1 MKVSR
6 PFRLA
11 PGPPWLVAP
20 LIVMSLALLGSRP
33 AFRPEPTVAKTV
45 VNRLESSPGH
55 QATRII
61 IQTGG
66 KVHTQSSGRLQH
78 PERVYFDLLGAQ
90 MVGHEGRSILVG
102 DELLQRVR
110 IAQRE
115 GEITRVVLDLLKPAH
130 VVASQID
137 NPDRFMI
144 EVRPDVPAPAP
155 SRVATQPRKP
165 REIESAAAIPPKL
178 KPPSPEN
185 KRAVLS
191 EMLHEIA
198 SAPGPG
204 REPAAEGSA
213 ISMRVQT
220 AKLTSTPD
228 LAARPAP
235 VPAPVE
241 SVPRP
246 PALLFQP
253 VQRTRDSSRSLMR
266 ALGLGVRR
274 VILDPG
280 HGGDDKGAVSR
291 SGLREK
297 DLVLDVAQR
306 LGKLIQAH
314 LNSEVL
320 YTRSEDSFVPLEAR
334 PALAKEKEADL
345 FVSIHANWSP
355 FRSAA
360 GAETYYLNFTNRESW
375 LEVAARENAGSGKSF
390 HDLQSLIQGIAF
402 SEKVNESRE
411 LAASVESS
419 LYGSLAQSSAE
430 EKDRGIKQ
438 APFVVLIGS
447 RVPSILVEIGFLSN
461 PQEENLLQRS
471 DHRQRI
477 ADALYRGVAQYMSR
491 LSHFDMAKTKVINL
505 APGLTRRPC
514 PSGVLADGD
523 CGARAPA
530 GYPAEQI
537 RETMEKAS
545 RSNLYFQPKPAIDRQ

>member
-11 PGPPWLVAP
+11 PGPPWPVAL
-20 LIVMSLALLGSRP
+20 LIVMSLALPGSRS
-33 AFRPEPTVAKTV
+33 AFKPEPTVAKPV
-45 VNRLESSPGH
+45 VSRIESAPGH

-66 KVHTQSSGRLQH
+66 RVHTQASGRLQN

-90 MVGHEGRSILVG
+90 MVGHGKGRSILVG

-115 GEITRVVLDLLKPAH
+115 GEITRVVLDLLKPAQ

-155 SRVATQPRKP
+155 SQVATQPRKP
-165 REIESAAAIPPKL
+165 REIESAVAIPPKM
-178 KPPSPEN
+178 KPTFPQS

-191 EMLHEIA
+191 EMPHEIA
-198 SAPGPG
+198 SAPGHG

-228 LAARPAP
+228 LAPG
-235 VPAPVE
+235 PAPVE

-246 PALLFQP
+246 PGLLFQP
-253 VQRTRDSSRSLMR
+253 VQRTRDSSRSLTR

-274 VILDPG
+274 VFLDPG

-320 YTRSEDSFVPLEAR
+320 YTRSDDSFVPLEAR

-491 LSHFDMAKTKVINL
+491 LSHFDMAKTKVTNL
-505 APGLTRRPC
+505 TPDLTLRPC
-514 PSGVLADGD
+514 PSGVLADTD
-523 CGARAPA
+523 CGTRAPA
-530 GYPAEQI
+530 GYSAEQI

-545 RSNLYFQPKPAIDRQ
+545 RSNPYLRPKPAIDRQ

>member
-6 PFRLA
+6 AFRLA
-11 PGPPWLVAP
+11 PSPPWLIAP
-20 LIVMSLALLGSRP
+20 LIVMSLALPGSRS
-33 AFRPEPTVAKTV
+33 AFRPEPTV
-45 VNRLESSPGH
+45 VNGIESSPVH
-55 QATRII
+55 RATRII

-66 KVHTQSSGRLQH
+66 RVHTQASGHLQN
-78 PERVYFDLLGAQ
+78 PERVYFDLLGAKL
-90 MVGHEGRSILVG
+90 VGHGNGAESILVG
-102 DELLQRVR
+102 DDLLKRVR
-110 IAQRE
+110 IGRRE
-115 GEITRVVLDLLKPAH
+115 GEITRVVLDLLKPAQ

-144 EVRPDVPAPAP
+144 EVRPDVPAPVP
-155 SRVATQPRKP
+155 SQVATQPLKSK
-165 REIESAAAIPPKL
+165 EIERAGAIPPKL
-178 KPPSPEN
+178 QPQSPESQH
-185 KRAVLS
+185 AVTS
-191 EMLHEIA
+191 AMPHEIA
-198 SAPGPG
+198 STPVPR
-204 REPAAEGSA
+204 REPAGKGRA
-213 ISMRVQT
+213 ISMRVKIP
-220 AKLTSTPD
+220 KLTSTPD
-228 LAARPAP
+228 LAPGPAPRPAP
-235 VPAPVE
+235 AE
-241 SVPRP
+241 FVPRP

-253 VQRTRDSSRSLMR
+253 VQRTRDSSRSLTR

-306 LGKLIQAH
+306 LGKLIQAQ
-314 LNSEVL
+314 LNSEVI
-320 YTRSEDSFVPLEAR
+320 YTRSEDSFVPLEGR

-390 HDLQSLIQGIAF
+390 HDLQSLIQEIAF
-402 SEKVNESRE
+402 SEKVNESRQ

-419 LYGSLAQSSAE
+419 LHGSLAQNSAE

-471 DHRQRI
+471 DYRQRI

-491 LSHFDMAKTKVINL
+491 LSHFDMAKTKFTNL
-505 APGLTRRPC
+505 TPGLTLRPC
-514 PSGVLADGD
+514 ASGILSDSI

-530 GYPAEQI
+530 GSSAEQI

-545 RSNLYFQPKPAIDRQ
+545 RSNPYFQPKSPIDRQ